1 MSSNIYIN
9 TNNIQMVDFNKD
21 WKLIHTFNMGEA
33 KTIYSK
39 KDANNMELLY
49 AEYTQNK
56 NIILAGRTDDNFIIK
71 KLKRYGYVSDSHKW
85 EKANGVKS
93 PIYRIDEGVYG
104 INIHNG
110 FQIWYEEGENIQ
122 DIDFYL
128 REIFTWDFEELSNVT
143 SAKIRNVVIGKHF
156 DVEISY
162 GSTDTLHAMCSLEP
176 ETKLKYFP
184 YIASERTQSVIELGD
199 KMLYL
204 GGFLGSFK
212 NNSYAKE
219 LINTIKQ
226 DKKEQE
232 IYTSNAKQL
241 LLRRIKENKNNY

>member
-1 MSSNIYIN
+1 M
-9 TNNIQMVDFNKD
+9 
-21 WKLIHTFNMGEA
+21 
-33 KTIYSK
+33 
-39 KDANNMELLY
+39 
-49 AEYTQNK
+49 
-56 NIILAGRTDDNFIIK
+56 
-71 KLKRYGYVSDSHKW
+71 
-85 EKANGVKS
+85 
-93 PIYRIDEGVYG
+93 
-104 INIHNG
+104 
-110 FQIWYEEGENIQ
+110 
-122 DIDFYL
+122 
-128 REIFTWDFEELSNVT
+128 
-143 SAKIRNVVIGKHF
+143 IGKHF